1 MASTSSQKKAL
12 KEFKSIVNTVTEKV
26 AIECLTKQQWNVE
39 RALDHYYQNAKLY
52 GSPSSSSSSGKG
64 GDKAKL
70 NKLFDKYSSGEGK
83 DKDAMFEEK
92 LVAFFKDIGVDA
104 EKEGCLTLGIAWKLK
119 AKTLGEFTRKEF
131 VDGFSEVGADSVDK
145 IKSEVSNIRSLLAN
159 KVTFRDFYRWVFDY
173 IKEEPERKSVDLEP
187 ACEMMSIVLVQH
199 FPLLPEWIEYLRTKS
214 TSKMVSKDIWEQVF
228 EFARDI
234 KADLSN
240 YEDDGAWPVVID
252 EFVDFVKVKKG
263 LKKPDEKKTK

>member
-1 MASTSSQKKAL
+1 MASTASQKKAL
-12 KEFKSIVNTVTEKV
+12 KEFKAIVSGVTEKV
-26 AIECLTKQQWNVE
+26 ATECLTKQQWNVE

-52 GSPSSSSSSGKG
+52 GSSTSGKG

-70 NKLFDKYSSGEGK
+70 NKIFDKYAGGEGK
-83 DKDAMFEEK
+83 DKDAMFEDK
-92 LVAFFKDIGVDA
+92 LAAFFKDVGVDP
-104 EKEGCLTLGIAWKLK
+104 EKEGAVTLGIAWKLK
-119 AKTLGEFTRKEF
+119 AKTLGEFSRKEF
-131 VDGFSEVGADSVDK
+131 VDGFADLGADTVDK
-145 IKSEVSNIRSLLAN
+145 IKSEVSNIRNLLAN
-159 KVTFRDFYRWVFDY
+159 KTTFRDFYRWVFDY

-187 ACEMMSIVLVQH
+187 ACEMMSIVLQQH
-199 FPLLPEWIEYLRTKS
+199 FTLLPEWIEYLKK
-214 TSKMVSKDIWEQVF
+214 TSSKQVSKDIWEQVF

-263 LKKPDEKKTK
+263 LKKKDEQKTK